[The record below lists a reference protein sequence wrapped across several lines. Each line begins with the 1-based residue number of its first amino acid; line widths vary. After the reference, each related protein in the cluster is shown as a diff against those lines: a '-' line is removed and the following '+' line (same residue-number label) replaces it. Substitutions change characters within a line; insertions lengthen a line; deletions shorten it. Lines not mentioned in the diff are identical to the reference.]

1 MVEDDESRISKA
13 VAGTSNQGVEV
24 SETCK
29 QNHELVVVNDE
40 QDTKD
45 DVEDESAMRK
55 RIVNSSWPK
64 PDCIIDAPN
73 STLSDREESTS
84 L

>member
-13 VAGTSNQGVEV
+13 VAGTSNQDVEV

-45 DVEDESAMRK
+45 DVEDESAK
-55 RIVNSSWPK
+55 LK
-64 PDCIIDAPN
+64 G
-73 STLSDREESTS
+73 
-84 L
+84 